1 MADLSGSDEN
11 STWTWEQNKMFE
23 NSLVEF
29 SEYFPNRWEKIA
41 ANVGTKTAVEVQR
54 HYTVLLEDV
63 ASIEA
68 GSIEPPGY
76 EEFRS
81 SKPPKSPKSEKNQT
95 MVQRKAAKPW
105 TEDEHRL
112 FLLGLEKYGKGD
124 WKSIARH
131 IVVTRTP
138 TQVASHAQK
147 HFERQEKDDQ
157 RKKRK
162 SIFDNSI
169 DESSAMD

>member
-1 MADLSGSDEN
+1 MAYLTGSDAN

-29 SEYFPNRWEKIA
+29 PEYFPNRWDKIA
-41 ANVGTKTAVEVQR
+41 ANVGTKTAAEVQR
-54 HYTVLLEDV
+54 HYSILLEDV

-68 GSIEPPGY
+68 GLVDPPRY

-81 SKPPKSPKSEKNQT
+81 SEPPKSPKPEKNQA
-95 MVQRKAAKPW
+95 MVQRKTAKPW

-147 HFERQEKDDQ
+147 HFERQEKDNQ

-169 DESSAMD
+169 DERSAMY